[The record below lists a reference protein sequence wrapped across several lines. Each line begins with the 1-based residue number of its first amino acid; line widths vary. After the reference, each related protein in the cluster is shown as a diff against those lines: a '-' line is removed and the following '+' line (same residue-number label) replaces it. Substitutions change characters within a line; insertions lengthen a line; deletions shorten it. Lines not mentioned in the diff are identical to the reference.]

1 MPDTRA
7 PDRPP
12 RQPSSG
18 RPAQAPARVLAGA
31 AERLR
36 TASRLK
42 TTAWLVGILAALA
55 IAFALRETRM
65 VTMPIAFAFFLAIAV
80 WPVSAA
86 VSARTP
92 RKLGWLGPAAGLLVI
107 LLVLGV
113 FVAGLWVAAGQVADR
128 LPAYADDVGE
138 WWGTVSG
145 SGEGEASGQTQGSGG
160 GTQAA
165 SGNGSASDGAEGD
178 GSANGGPV
186 ESALAGRVG
195 GGTADNVL
203 DRVASYADT
212 ILSSAATVAAGI
224 VAILFFTLLMLIEA
238 PTWRGKLHALSRD
251 DHEHGWARS
260 VDAIA
265 QRFRWYLVVRTVLGA
280 ITGTLYGLWTWAF
293 GLEFALVWGLL
304 GFLLNYVPTVGSLVA
319 GALPVLFALFT
330 MDIGTALIIAAG
342 LLVIEQVMGNFV
354 DPRLQGRELSL
365 SPLVVLFSVLAW
377 GWIWGIP
384 GALLAVPLTVL
395 ITVVF
400 AHVPGLRRIALV
412 LSNEPDFAGLEDRT
426 KPR

>member
-1 MPDTRA
+1 MPQARPHDRPQARHETRA
-7 PDRPP
+7 
-12 RQPSSG
+12 G
-18 RPAQAPARVLAGA
+18 AVLAGA
-31 AERLR
+31 TERLR
-36 TASRLK
+36 AAARLRV
-42 TTAWLVGILAALA
+42 TAWLVGILAALA
-55 IAFALRETRM
+55 IAFTLRETQM
-65 VTMPIAFAFFLAIAV
+65 VTMPLAFAFFLAIAV

-92 RKLGWLGPAAGLLVI
+92 RRLRWLGPAAGLLVI
-107 LLVLGV
+107 LVVLGA
-113 FVAGLWVAAGQVADR
+113 FAAGIWAAAGQVAER
-128 LPAYADDVGE
+128 LPAYADEAGE
-138 WWGTVSG
+138 WWQTVT
-145 SGEGEASGQTQGSGG
+145 GEGAGAGQERSTSEAA
-160 GTQAA
+160 AA
-165 SGNGSASDGAEGD
+165 SAASQAGSSDDARSD
-178 GSANGGPV
+178 VAV
-186 ESALAGRVG
+186 ESALAGRLG
-195 GGTADNVL
+195 GGTADNLL

-212 ILSSAATVAAGI
+212 ILSSVASVAAGL

-238 PTWRGKLHALSRD
+238 PTWKGKLHSLAHD
-251 DHEHGWARS
+251 GHERGWARS

-265 QRFRWYLVVRTVLGA
+265 QRFRWYLVMRTILGA

-304 GFLLNYVPTVGSLVA
+304 GFLLNYVPTIGSLVA
-319 GALPVLFALFT
+319 GTLPVAFALFT
-330 MDIGTALIIAAG
+330 QDIGTAAIIAAG

-400 AHVPGLRRIALV
+400 AHVSGLRRIALV
-412 LSNEPDFAGLEDRT
+412 LSDEPDYRKLEEKT